1 MCPKSLDI
9 PSVGCVA
16 NAGLAGLSV
25 RQGLFVTPDISPC
38 CQPACALGGCFL
50 AMIIMTMGPE
60 VLCQDDN
67 VSRIHPKAYP

>member
-1 MCPKSLDI
+1 MQAWQACQ
-9 PSVGCVA
+9 
-16 NAGLAGLSV
+16 AGRPL
-25 RQGLFVTPDISPC
+25 TPNISPSF
-38 CQPACALGGCFL
+38 QPACALRGCFL